1 MVMLEAVV
9 PVLGSG
15 EMSLQPRISHP
26 RPFYRKKLLHLCYG
40 AGAGQQEYNSVY
52 ILKVM
57 AIGIIGATI
66 EFFAFARPA
75 SGCADY

>member
-1 MVMLEAVV
+1 METTVLFPLLPAVCASAPEQRNSCTFITV
-9 PVLGSG
+9 QERG
-15 EMSLQPRISHP
+15 E
-26 RPFYRKKLLHLCYG
+26 K
-40 AGAGQQEYNSVY
+40 YNSVY